1 MKFLQVGNLAFF
13 SASYNIFCLLTYLL
27 NTLEAV
33 IANNNM
39 DSDQTAPLEHSDQG
53 SYVFASMIKKV

>member
-13 SASYNIFCLLTYLL
+13 PPFTTIFVCSLICLY
-27 NTLEAV
+27 TLEAG

-39 DSDQTAPLEHSDQG
+39 DPDQTAPMELLWSSLIRVH
-53 SYVFASMIKKV
+53 MCLLL

>member
-27 NTLEAV
+27 NTWEAV

-39 DSDQTAPLEHSDQG
+39 DPDQTAPFG
-53 SYVFASMIKKV
+53 AV